1 MALDNQHTVATT
13 AVLEGIGIHS
23 GRESRI
29 AIKPA
34 RENSGIVF
42 RRTDLPGR
50 PAVPALLDN
59 VTGTHLGTRLGADGA
74 EVLTVEHVLAAL
86 AALQVD
92 NAVLELEGPEP
103 PIVDGSFA
111 PYVQAVRRAGR
122 REQSAK
128 ATLIEVSSPVS
139 VDAEAQASYVAVPD
153 DGYRISATIDFAHG
167 AVGRQYGAFS
177 VDADSFQNGLAEAR
191 TFGFAADADALH
203 ARGLALGASL
213 ENTVVLDDEGVL
225 NSELRFGDE
234 FLRHKVGDLVGDL
247 ALMGARFRGHVV
259 AERPSHEGNVELA
272 RAIRRQHDRAAQ
284 AGRIGIRRIME
295 YLPHRYPMLL
305 VDRIIEFEPRRRI
318 VGLKNVTINEPFFG
332 GHFPEHP
339 VMPGVLVVE
348 AMAQVGGLLLMDSV
362 ENPQDKVVYFM
373 SLDNVKWRRPITPG
387 DQVLFEMEMLNLR
400 SRICKMKGKGTVDG
414 QVVAQAEMIARIVDK

>member
-1 MALDNQHTVATT
+1 MARENQHTVA
-13 AVLEGIGIHS
+13 AVSVVEGVGVHS
-23 GRESRI
+23 GARSRI
-29 AIKPA
+29 AIRPA
-34 RENSGIVF
+34 PRDSGIVF
-42 RRTDLPGR
+42 RRIDMPGR
-50 PAVPALLDN
+50 PEIPAVLEN
-59 VTGTHLGTRLGADGA
+59 VTGTHLGTRLGVDGV

-86 AALQVD
+86 AALEVD
-92 NAVLELEGPEP
+92 NVLLELDGPEP
-103 PIVDGSFA
+103 PIADGSFA
-111 PYVQAVRRAGR
+111 PYVNAVLEAGR
-122 REQSAK
+122 REQDAK
-128 ATLIEVSSPVS
+128 ATLIQLSSPVTLAS
-139 VDAEAQASYVAVPD
+139 DARASYVAVPD
-153 DGYRISATIDFAHG
+153 DGYRISATIDFAHE
-167 AVGRQYGAFS
+167 AVGRQYGAFA
-177 VDADSFQNGLAEAR
+177 VDANSFQNRLAEAR

-203 ARGLALGASL
+203 SQGLALGASL
-213 ENTVVLDDEGVL
+213 ENTVVLDEKGVL
-225 NSELRFGDE
+225 NPDLRYSDE

-247 ALMGARFRGHVV
+247 ALMRGRFRGHVV
-259 AERPSHEGNVELA
+259 AERPSHGGNVELA
-272 RAIRRQHDRAAQ
+272 RAIRRQHDQAGQ

-387 DQVLFEMEMLNLR
+387 DQVLFELEMVNLR
-400 SRICKMKGKGTVDG
+400 SRICKMKGTGTVDG
-414 QVVAQAEMIARIVDK
+414 ELVAQAEMIARIVDK

>member
-1 MALDNQHTVATT
+1 MAQENQHTVA
-13 AVLEGIGIHS
+13 AVSVVEGVGVHS
-23 GRESRI
+23 GAQSRI

-34 RENSGIVF
+34 PKNSGIVF
-42 RRTDLPGR
+42 RRIDVPGR
-50 PAVPALLDN
+50 PEIPAVLEN
-59 VTGTHLGTRLGADGA
+59 VTGTHLGTRLGVDGV

-86 AALQVD
+86 AALEVD
-92 NAVLELEGPEP
+92 NVLLELEGPEP

-111 PYVQAVRRAGR
+111 PYVDAVLGAGR
-122 REQSAK
+122 REQDAR
-128 ATLIEVSSPVS
+128 ATLIQLSSPVTLDS
-139 VDAEAQASYVAVPD
+139 EAQASYVAVPD
-153 DGYRISATIDFAHG
+153 DGYRISATIDFAHE
-167 AVGRQYGAFS
+167 AVGRQYGAFA
-177 VDADSFQNGLAEAR
+177 VDANSFRNGLAEAR

-203 ARGLALGASL
+203 SQGLALGASL
-213 ENTVVLDDEGVL
+213 ENTVVLDDKGVL
-225 NSELRFGDE
+225 NADLRYSDE

-247 ALMGARFRGHVV
+247 ALMRGRFRGHVV
-259 AERPSHEGNVELA
+259 AERPSHGGNVELA
-272 RAIRRQHDRAAQ
+272 RAIRRQHDQ
-284 AGRIGIRRIME
+284 AGRTGQIGIRRIME

-387 DQVLFEMEMLNLR
+387 DQVLFELEMVNLR
-400 SRICKMKGKGTVDG
+400 SRICKMRGTGTVDG
-414 QVVAQAEMIARIVDK
+414 ELVAQAEMIARIVDK